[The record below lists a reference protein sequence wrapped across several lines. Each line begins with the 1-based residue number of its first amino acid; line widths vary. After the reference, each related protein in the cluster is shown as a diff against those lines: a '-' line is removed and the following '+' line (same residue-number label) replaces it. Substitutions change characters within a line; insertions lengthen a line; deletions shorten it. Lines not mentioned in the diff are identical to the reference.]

1 MSSIRLPS
9 VLDDWTFSRG
19 HLSCDPWNEVMD
31 DYSRDIFIPPR
42 ETRRIFRRRRF
53 RVDRILFGN
62 ILLIHP
68 MLFDFNNRFV

>member
-9 VLDDWTFSRG
+9 VLDDWTFTRG

-42 ETRRIFRRRRF
+42 ETHPLRRIFRRRRF
-53 RVDRILFGN
+53 LFRN